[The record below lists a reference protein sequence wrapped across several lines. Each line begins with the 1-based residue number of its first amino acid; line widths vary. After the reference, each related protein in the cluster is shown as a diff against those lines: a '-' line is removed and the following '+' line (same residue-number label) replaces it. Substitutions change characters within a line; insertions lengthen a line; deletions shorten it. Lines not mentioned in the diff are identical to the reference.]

1 MKLAVSTQGTGP
13 PLVLLHAFPL
23 SSAMWADQRDGL
35 SDVATVI
42 TPDFRGF
49 GATPLGEDEP
59 SLDLLAADLAETLA
73 DLDLNGVVLGGLSL
87 GGYVLLAAL
96 RLPEVRRR
104 LAAIVLM
111 DTKASPDTAQAAVN
125 RYRIADAVL
134 ARGTGLLI
142 DELLPNLLGRTTKD
156 NRPLVVRRVTSQI
169 QEAAPQSVAW
179 MQRAMAV
186 RRESFDVL
194 ADLDL
199 PTLVLVGD
207 QDAITPEGDAH
218 DMAARLTDVRL
229 QRLAGAGHLS
239 AMEVPEEANAALRR
253 FLSEI
258 AA

>member
-73 DLDLNGVVLGGLSL
+73 DLDLHGVVLGGLSL

-111 DTKASPDTAQAAVN
+111 DTKASADTAQAAVN

-169 QEAAPQSVAW
+169 QAAEPQSVAW

-194 ADLDL
+194 TDLDL